1 MDTVQLLEGLSGQQ
15 VCERKKETNHYQS
28 TWKHTACQLACPG
41 VLYWFSPVPSFKSS
55 NTTALLKAAQY
66 LCIEATILDISSI
79 YFKTP
84 TQPPDFKVSFMETL
98 VETHLARSVE
108 NTFQFWSW
116 SELEMYWVGTL
127 LPAWFCHLQFTQRVQ
142 VELKWNRP
150 QLCLQLRC
158 HTNKGKNHFKNTPHT
173 TQQSKIKL
181 FHSYR
186 NILSLERKVL
196 KFIHS
201 WLLRR
206 HLIMFITNNH
216 RIGTRRRKGIVDICE
231 HRYILHLR
239 GSKLLSHK
247 ILLSNP
253 EIAHIIRSWQGTI
266 VEIQGCKRKHQGQEL
281 GTNASL
287 SVRFRG
293 RKVGRVSHSLRTQRV
308 YITINSNWLHH

>member
-1 MDTVQLLEGLSGQQ
+1 MDTVKLLEGLSGQHK
-15 VCERKKETNHYQS
+15 CEKEKNHYQS

-55 NTTALLKAAQY
+55 NTTALLKAAHY

-116 SELEMYWVGTL
+116 SELEMYWEGTL

-142 VELKWNRP
+142 VESKWNRP

-158 HTNKGKNHFKNTPHT
+158 HTKEKITSKTHR
-173 TQQSKIKL
+173 TQHEEQSKIKS

-186 NILSLERKVL
+186 NIPSLKRKVF

-206 HLIMFITNNH
+206 SQNRNKEEERNSGYMWAQI
-216 RIGTRRRKGIVDICE
+216 
-231 HRYILHLR
+231 YP
-239 GSKLLSHK
+239 LS
-247 ILLSNP
+247 
-253 EIAHIIRSWQGTI
+253 
-266 VEIQGCKRKHQGQEL
+266 
-281 GTNASL
+281 
-287 SVRFRG
+287 
-293 RKVGRVSHSLRTQRV
+293 
-308 YITINSNWLHH
+308 